1 MVRDQRWCRPTLV
14 TVLSITIVMVPTLLR
29 ASQAEEIAFE
39 VPSGRV
45 TLHPPVAIEDVS
57 AYRDGGTV
65 AVRLKDRDG
74 VILDL
79 CLDGRMRPQRE
90 ARKPYHL
97 FLGGR
102 HPTDPHTRKVPVGGA
117 EEKTILALLQ
127 EATISPGSAEAQ
139 PEQAAVVEY
148 RNRILEKVFQTL
160 QAR

>member
-1 MVRDQRWCRPTLV
+1 MVRDQRWCRPALV
-14 TVLSITIVMVPTLLR
+14 TALSITIVMVPAVLR
-29 ASQAEEIAFE
+29 ASQAEAIVLE

-74 VILDL
+74 VILEL
-79 CLDGRMRPQRE
+79 CLDGRLRPQRE

-102 HPTDPHTRKVPVGGA
+102 HPTDPRARQVPVGGA
-117 EEKTILALLQ
+117 EEKTILAVLQ
-127 EATISPGSAEAQ
+127 AATSSPGSAEAQ
-139 PEQAAVVEY
+139 PEQAAVVED
-148 RNRILEKVFQTL
+148 RHRIVQQVIQTL

>member
-1 MVRDQRWCRPTLV
+1 MTA
-14 TVLSITIVMVPTLLR
+14 LSITMVMVPAVVR
-29 ASQAEEIAFE
+29 ASQAEEIVLE

-57 AYRDGGTV
+57 AYLDGGTV

-74 VILDL
+74 VILEL
-79 CLDGRMRPQRE
+79 CLDGRLRPQRE

-102 HPTDPHTRKVPVGGA
+102 HPTDPRARQVPVGGA
-117 EEKTILALLQ
+117 EEKTILAVLQ
-127 EATISPGSAEAQ
+127 AATSSPGSAEAQ
-139 PEQAAVVEY
+139 PEQAAVVED
-148 RNRILEKVFQTL
+148 RHRIVQQVIQTL